1 MIDLARLASGDVLVP
16 AGAAA
21 PVAFAAEELA
31 GYLGRIFSATPARKT
46 VAPPASEWLALV
58 PSGAPMPALPDLPG
72 DAEWIVRPANDGA
85 VLRGASP
92 RATLAAVYALLRAA
106 GCRWSPHGRDD
117 EHVPGGGAAE
127 VAALTGRPAFARRAY
142 TADLGTWHYTVP
154 ERLAAR
160 LPHDVAF
167 IDWMAKSDATGFLFI
182 RHAND
187 TQWTVPE
194 LLPELARRGLAIEAG
209 GHALVE
215 LLPRS
220 LFASHPEYFPL
231 GATGRSDMGNVC
243 VSSPGAVALVR
254 EHAAGARAEIPGAID
269 FHLWGLD
276 LFGGGWCAC
285 PGCASLT
292 PSDQSLVACNAAA
305 EAIGDGRI
313 LHLAYHDTIEPPAR
327 IAPHPR
333 VWAEFAPRER
343 CYGHP
348 LDDPSCA
355 TNAFYRRALD
365 AHLERFAGRVDV
377 FEYYGDAILFGG
389 CAVPLVDVI
398 ARDLECYRAAGV
410 RGVTCLVFGRY
421 STWAYGVNLEAF
433 AHGTI
438 DPRAAA
444 GARTE
449 RASRRFVPAGNAMV
463 RYLAAL
469 ERAMAAVVRH
479 GDVLLPP
486 DDDDARAGVGAALD
500 RETELRRLLAEARGA
515 GAPLARIA
523 AEERLLDYTVSVLSA
538 VRDFLRRRSAA
549 EGEDALA
556 ALTATIDHVRAAD
569 PELAGTWGAHDLEM
583 THHFFVNALR
593 ARGPS
598 A

>member
-1 MIDLARLASGDVLVP
+1 MIDLGRLAAGDVLVP

-31 GYLGRIFSATPARKT
+31 AYVGRLFPATPARRP
-46 VAPPASEWLALV
+46 VAAPGGDWLALV
-58 PSGAPMPALPDLPG
+58 PSGAPMPPLPELPA
-72 DAEWIVRPANDGA
+72 DAEWVVRPANGGA
-85 VLRGASP
+85 VLRGTSP

-117 EHVPGGGAAE
+117 ELVPAGAG
-127 VAALTGRPAFARRAY
+127 VAALTGRPAFARRVY
-142 TADLGTWHYTVP
+142 VADLGTWHYTVP

-167 IDWMAKSDATGFLFI
+167 IDWMAKCDATGFLFI

-194 LLPELARRGLAIEAG
+194 LLPELARRGLAIEGG

-231 GATGRSDMGNVC
+231 AATGRSDLGNAC
-243 VSSPGAVALVR
+243 VSSPDAVALIR
-254 EHAAGARAEIPGAID
+254 ERATTARAEIPGATD

-276 LFGGGWCAC
+276 LFGGGWCTC

-305 EAIGDGRI
+305 EAMGGGRI
-313 LHLAYHDTIEPPAR
+313 FHLAYHDTIEPPAR
-327 IAPHPR
+327 IAPHPH

-343 CYGHP
+343 CYGHA
-348 LDDPSCA
+348 LDDPGCA
-355 TNAFYRRALD
+355 TNAVYRRALD

-398 ARDLECYRAAGV
+398 GRDLECYRAAGV
-410 RGVTCLVFGRY
+410 RGVSCLVFGQY
-421 STWAYGVNLEAF
+421 STWAYGVNVEAF
-433 AHGTI
+433 ARGTI
-438 DPRAAA
+438 DPRDAA

-449 RASRRFVPAGNAMV
+449 RASRRFAPAGDAMV

-469 ERAMAAVVRH
+469 EDAMVGVVRH

-486 DDDDARAGVGAALD
+486 DDAPTRAGVEAALG
-500 RETELRRLLAEARGA
+500 REAELRRLLADARAA
-515 GAPLARIA
+515 GAPPARIA
-523 AEERLLDYTVSVLSA
+523 AEEHLLDYTVAVLA
-538 VRDFLRRRSAA
+538 ALRDWLRRRDRADA
-549 EGEDALA
+549 ERALA
-556 ALTATIDHVRAAD
+556 ALAATIAHVHAAD
-569 PELAGTWGAHDLEM
+569 PDVIGTWGAHDLEL

-593 ARGPS
+593 AR
-598 A
+598 